1 MAILA
6 TIPIV
11 GWVGIAIN
19 LGLSTMAAIQLY
31 QLWQQFNEEEGI
43 DIGEDT
49 DVPSES
55 LIQAQTDYS
64 NSNEFAGMAIP
75 EPASVSP
82 STAPTTT
89 TAPSPAAPSNKPT
102 PQQIERAVA
111 TPDSASPTPASSSEL
126 GGIDYASYAQTMG
139 QRESGGDYKKVNTLG
154 FVGKYQ
160 FGSMALEDL
169 KLVKSGVGAK
179 GNSALDDPSNWTIA
193 GGKESFLNNS
203 SLQEKAM
210 SDYTKMMF
218 KRIKNM
224 GVVDDTTPPGTVAG
238 YLGAAH
244 IGGQGGAADLKAG
257 IVRQDAYGTKT
268 SDYFKL
274 ASSTQGTSPSSSVAA
289 LTPSSNNGGA
299 TLSSGSTAVADGR
312 MSMGSGQSVVV
323 NAPQTNVQQGSSNS
337 GNSGNIP
344 SVVDTDFM
352 RHLVAQLVT

>member
-1 MAILA
+1 
-6 TIPIV
+6 
-11 GWVGIAIN
+11 
-19 LGLSTMAAIQLY
+19 MAAIQLY

-49 DVPSES
+49 KIPSIPSE
-55 LIQAQTDYS
+55 LGAG
-64 NSNEFAGMAIP
+64 EFAGVEIP
-75 EPASVSP
+75 EPASASP
-82 STAPTTT
+82 SGAP
-89 TAPSPAAPSNKPT
+89 TAPSTPTSTPASSNKPT

-111 TPDSASPTPASSSEL
+111 TPDSTSPTPASSSEL

-312 MSMGSGQSVVV
+312 MAMGTGQSVVV
-323 NAPQTNVQQGSSNS
+323 NAPQTNVQAPQGGQRSS
-337 GNSGNIP
+337 GNVP